1 MFCSFWGSRSGVKIL
16 GVSGSTRANS
26 HSLVLLNVV
35 LDAARDAG
43 GETSTLNLL
52 ETPLPLFRAD
62 GSYDREHPEIDRVRA
77 LTAEADAYVLVSP
90 EYHGSM
96 SGWMKNY
103 FDFHY
108 AEFGGKLFGLVAST
122 GGSLGESCLSH
133 MRAAVQYCHG
143 WSLPYNSAARSADFD
158 AAMEIRAEKIR
169 DRLRFM
175 GRDILVYGRLL
186 RERFASDVATK
197 SDPANAAANAGFAAW
212 HAG

>member
-1 MFCSFWGSRSGVKIL
+1 MRIL
-16 GVSGSTRANS
+16 GVSGSTREHS
-26 HSLVLLNVV
+26 HSLVLMNVV
-35 LDAARDAG
+35 LEAARAAG
-43 GETSTLNLL
+43 GETTVLNLL

-62 GSYDREHPEIDRVRA
+62 GSYDREHPEIERVRA
-77 LTAEADAYVLVSP
+77 LTRDADAYVLVSP

-108 AEFGGKLFGLVAST
+108 YEFGGKLFGLVAST

-143 WSLPYNSAARSADFD
+143 WSLPYHSAARSADFD
-158 AAMEIRAEKIR
+158 ASLEIKAEKIR

-175 GRDILVYGRLL
+175 GRDLVEYGQLL
-186 RERFASDVATK
+186 GRQFQSDVNLK
-197 SDPANAAANAGFAAW
+197 SSPGNESINSGFAAW
-212 HAG
+212 HVKTP